1 MFFFFK
7 QKTAYEM
14 RISDWSSDV
23 CSSDLNSSPA
33 HQFYVEQIVRGTVC
47 SKTPEAAM
55 PRRVVAT
62 IGLFGLASSAGA
74 GIRSLGYRANK
85 ARRPV
90 GLADPSGPGR
100 VLMRSAKRPK
110 AASATARPSLCEDS
124 QARGGKRRRLRP
136 EYNGALAQLGE
147 R

>member
-1 MFFFFK
+1 
-7 QKTAYEM
+7 
-14 RISDWSSDV
+14 
-23 CSSDLNSSPA
+23 
-33 HQFYVEQIVRGTVC
+33 
-47 SKTPEAAM
+47 M

-136 EYNGALAQLGE
+136 EYNGALRSEE
-147 R
+147 RRVGKECVSTCRSRWSPYHIKKKKNKIRN

>member
-1 MFFFFK
+1 
-7 QKTAYEM
+7 
-14 RISDWSSDV
+14 
-23 CSSDLNSSPA
+23 
-33 HQFYVEQIVRGTVC
+33 
-47 SKTPEAAM
+47 M

-124 QARGGKRRRLRP
+124 HARGGKRRRMRP
-136 EYNGALAQLGE
+136 EYNGDLAQLGE
-147 R
+147 RWFFKTQVFGSIPIGSPRTHK